1 MMCEYEYLMK
11 ENEETNET
19 NKKISKKNKQRY
31 QNYMRIENG
40 ESMFEEREEK

>member
-11 ENEETNET
+11 ENEEINET

-31 QNYMRIENG
+31 QTYMRIENG
-40 ESMFEEREEK
+40 E